1 MTDEK
6 ITGEELVDKIKEIS
20 IAEFFEKN
28 RHLLGYENSTKALL
42 TVVKEGVENS
52 LDATEEAGVLPDIFV
67 SVKQVGTDRFHVA
80 IEDNG
85 PGIAESKVPVA
96 FAKFLVGSKFHRLRQ
111 SRGIQ
116 GIGIHGAVLYSQ
128 LTTGKPIKVTSS
140 TGKTIHVFEL
150 MIDVT
155 KNEPK
160 VISHEVQKNPD
171 KWHGVKVEMELEGK
185 YVEKTQSIP
194 EYLKQT
200 AIANSFAN
208 ITFDG
213 PDGKLVYKRATEELP
228 RQPKEIKPHPYGVEL
243 GILRRMLSTTK
254 AKNLIQ
260 FLMTEFSRVGRT
272 SAEQICKLAR
282 IESGRKPHE
291 LDHLEAERLH
301 KAMQMVKLISPP
313 TNCLSPL
320 GEHLIIEG
328 LKKEL
333 SAEHF
338 VAITRPPSVYRG
350 YPFIVECCTGNTEIT
365 LEDGTIIPIKEY
377 VKGENRRV
385 LGMDKN
391 LKILPANVLQVHK
404 IPFHHTLYKIKTKT
418 GREIILTHNN
428 ELPILLNGRIKW
440 VECEK
445 IKEGQFIAVPRVIKV
460 NGQKPRILSLLDE
473 RIVKIYSFDLV
484 GEIVEKAKKKFG
496 SLKRA
501 ARAVGINYNR
511 FKGFRRTKN
520 PNRPSLAELNRIIKA
535 IGESF
540 DVGKINKI
548 AIVDNRFYNPVPVK
562 IPTLCAQ
569 DLLYLTGLIQSD
581 GYMNRRSWR
590 VSFTNVDEKLLSLFC
605 SKVKKVFG
613 LKCKRCA
620 NEVYIDNKTVFTIV
634 KKVIENL
641 PTLEDSLI
649 VAWLKGVVDGD
660 GWVSLKKDGRL
671 KEIGIA
677 TADKKFARL
686 VQSMFLRLRILSTI
700 TKQRAGG
707 VAFLGER
714 KIVTK
719 KPKYNVRIG
728 DFGNA
733 LEFAKKISFR
743 HAERR
748 TKLLRTVSL
757 EIEARGSSDTVPV
770 GGLLHEVRT
779 SLGLRQNDLWF
790 PDQTV
795 RMVEKGRQNLT
806 RKNLQ
811 FLVKRLNMFDYPLEL
826 NMLAFSDIFW
836 DKVVEIKKLTR
847 REDFVYDLTT
857 ETGNFVANNI
867 VIHNCGLAYG
877 GNLPLDKTAKLYRF
891 ANKIPLL
898 YHQSGCAIT
907 ESVAEVDWRRYGF
920 SQSEGQLPVGPL
932 AILVHFVSVWV
943 PFTSEG
949 KQAIANYPEV
959 VKEIKLAVQDAG
971 RELAI
976 YIRHKNK
983 LRERRL
989 RQELFVRYIP
999 ELAES
1004 LSKLTRKEKE
1014 KIIKALEAFI
1024 KERGISGK
1032 EEAGSGKKA

>member
-1 MTDEK
+1 MTDS
-6 ITGEELVDKIKEIS
+6 ITAEELGEKIKEIS

-28 RHLLGYENSTKALL
+28 KHLLGYENPTKSLI
-42 TVVKEGVENS
+42 TVVKEAVENS
-52 LDATEEAGVLPDIFV
+52 LDACEEAGILPDIFV
-67 SVKQVGTDRFHVA
+67 SIKEISPDRFKIVV
-80 IEDNG
+80 EDNG
-85 PGIAESKVPVA
+85 PGIVESKVPVA
-96 FAKFLVGSKFHRLRQ
+96 FAKFLVGSKFYRLRQ

-128 LTTGKPIKVTSS
+128 LTTGKPVKVVSS
-140 TGKTIHVFEL
+140 TGKDLHEFEL

-155 KNEPK
+155 RNEPK
-160 VISHEVQKNPD
+160 IISHKKEKNPS
-171 KWHGVKVEMELEGK
+171 KWHGVRIELEVEGK
-185 YVEKTQSIP
+185 YIRSSQSVV

-200 AIANSFAN
+200 AIANPFAK
-208 ITFDG
+208 IVFDT
-213 PDGKLVYKRATEELP
+213 PDGKLTFERSVKELP
-228 RQPKEIKPHPYGVEL
+228 KQPKEIKPHPYGVEL
-243 GILRRMLSTTK
+243 GILRRMLSMTK
-254 AKNLIQ
+254 ARNLTA
-260 FLMTEFSRVGRT
+260 FLTSEFSRVGRT
-272 SAEQICKLAR
+272 SAEQICRLAKLDT
-282 IESGRKPHE
+282 SKKPQDVDHE
-291 LDHLEAERLH
+291 ELERLH
-301 KAMQMVKLISPP
+301 KAMQMVKLMLPP
-313 TNCLSPL
+313 TDCLSPL
-320 GEHLIIEG
+320 GEHLITEG
-328 LKKEL
+328 LKKEVD
-333 SAEHF
+333 AEYF
-338 VAITRPPSVYRG
+338 VAVTRPPAVYRG
-350 YPFIVECCTGNTEIT
+350 YPFIVECCTGDTEIT
-365 LEDGTIIPIKEY
+365 LEDGTIMPIKEY

-391 LKILPANVLQVHK
+391 LRILPVNVLQVHK

-428 ELPILLNGRIKW
+428 ELPTLLNGRIKW

-445 IKEGQFIAVPRVIKV
+445 IKEGQFIAVPSVIKV

-473 RIVKIYSFDLV
+473 RVVKVYSFDLV
-484 GEIVEKAKKKFG
+484 CDVVEKAKKKFG

-501 ARAVGINYNR
+501 AIAIGINYNR
-511 FKGFRRTKN
+511 FKGFWRKKN
-520 PNRPSLAELNRIIKA
+520 PNRPSLAELSRICKA

-540 DVGKINKI
+540 DVRKINKI

-562 IPTLCAQ
+562 IPTLCTQ
-569 DLLYLTGLIQSD
+569 DLLYLIGLIQSD

-590 VSFTNVDEKLLSLFC
+590 VSFTNMNEKLLSLFC

-620 NEVYIDNKTVFTIV
+620 NEVYIDNKTVFRIV
-634 KKVIENL
+634 EKVIENL

-649 VAWLKGVVDGD
+649 AAWLKGVVDGG
-660 GWVSLKKDGRL
+660 GWISLKKDGRL

-686 VQSMFLRLRILSTI
+686 VQSMFLRLGILSTI

-719 KPKYNVRIG
+719 KPKYNVRI
-728 DFGNA
+728 DDLGNA

-748 TKLLRTVSL
+748 IKLLRAVSL
-757 EIEARGSSDTVPV
+757 GIEAGGYSDIVLV
-770 GGLLHEVRT
+770 GELLNEVRA
-779 SLGLRQNDLWF
+779 SLGLRQNDRWL

-795 RMVEKGRQNLT
+795 KG
-806 RKNLQ
+806 
-811 FLVKRLNMFDYPLEL
+811 LNMFDYPLEL
-826 NMLAFSDIFW
+826 NMLAFSDILW

-877 GNLPLDKTAKLYRF
+877 GNLPLDKPAKLYRF

-898 YHQSGCAIT
+898 YNQSGCALT
-907 ESVAEVDWRRYGF
+907 ESACEVDWRRYGF

-932 AILVHFVSVWV
+932 AILIHFISVWV

-949 KQAIANYPEV
+949 KQAIANYPEIM
-959 VKEIKLAVQDAG
+959 KEVKLALQDAG
-971 RELAI
+971 RKLAV

-983 LRERRL
+983 LRERKL
-989 RQELFVRYIP
+989 RQELFSKYLP

-1004 LSKLTRKEKE
+1004 LSKLTEKQKE
-1014 KIIKALEAFI
+1014 KIIEVLGKFLKKGEIVGEESGSKEKA
-1024 KERGISGK
+1024 
-1032 EEAGSGKKA
+1032 